1 VGEPSG
7 LSAPHAAGESSGTNQ
22 PSEMSRVQS
31 NLVSVVVPT
40 KNRFALLQE
49 TISSIQA
56 QSHHNW
62 EAIVVDDGSTDE
74 SAGWIQSLAERDERI
89 KWIPRPPARPTGGS
103 SCRNIGLQHAQ
114 GEFVVFLDSDDV
126 LSASCLEQ
134 RVAHLSQNPHLDFMV
149 FQAELFKEKPGD
161 SGFIFNVAD
170 ARSAIDRLLYLDY
183 PWQTSGPIW
192 RRESV
197 QRIGGWD
204 EALPSWQ
211 DWELHIRA
219 VCRGLAFVE
228 VKICDFWYRVNP
240 LDKKKTSAEQQRDPK
255 HLNAALSLF
264 AKVLD
269 ELRQTGKNTLVRQRA
284 LTGLAFETALKWKSH
299 HGVISALVAWHRA
312 FAERLTDLKHY
323 AAGMSILIGLRLP
336 VIRPFF
342 HSWVL
347 PRFKRRIGLGRDENT
362 FGTIRVADSGYIWSS
377 ASQSP
382 PPDTGARFP
391 SRLTRAS

>member
-1 VGEPSG
+1 LSG
-7 LSAPHAAGESSGTNQ
+7 SNQ
-22 PSEMSRVQS
+22 ASEMSRTPS

-40 KNRFALLQE
+40 KNRFALLRE
-49 TISSIQA
+49 TICSIQA
-56 QSHHNW
+56 QSHQNW

-74 SAGWIQSLAERDERI
+74 SAGWVQSLAERDERI
-89 KWIPRPPARPTGGS
+89 KWIPRPPARPPGGS
-103 SCRNIGLQHAQ
+103 SCRNIGLQLAQ

-126 LSASCLEQ
+126 LTPSCLEQ

-149 FQAELFKEKPGD
+149 FQAELFKEEPGD

-170 ARSAIDRLLYLDY
+170 QRCAIDRLLYLDY
-183 PWQTSGPIW
+183 PWQTTGPIW

-211 DWELHIRA
+211 DWELHLRA

-228 VKICDFWYRVNP
+228 VKVCDFWYRVNP
-240 LDKKKTSAEQQRDPK
+240 VDKKKTSAEQQRDPK

-269 ELRQTGKNTLVRQRA
+269 ELRQTGKGSLARQRA
-284 LTGLAFETALKWKSH
+284 LTGLAFETALKWRSH
-299 HGVISALVAWHRA
+299 HGLISALVAWHRA
-312 FAERLTDLKHY
+312 FAERLTDVKDY
-323 AAGMSILIGLRLP
+323 VAGMSVLIGLRLP

-342 HSWVL
+342 RSWVL
-347 PRFKRRIGLGRDENT
+347 PRFKRRVGLGRYDNT
-362 FGTIRVADSGYIWSS
+362 FGIIRFADSGYVWSS
-377 ASQSP
+377 AGHGPVNETGSGAP
-382 PPDTGARFP
+382 PRL
-391 SRLTRAS
+391 SRAF